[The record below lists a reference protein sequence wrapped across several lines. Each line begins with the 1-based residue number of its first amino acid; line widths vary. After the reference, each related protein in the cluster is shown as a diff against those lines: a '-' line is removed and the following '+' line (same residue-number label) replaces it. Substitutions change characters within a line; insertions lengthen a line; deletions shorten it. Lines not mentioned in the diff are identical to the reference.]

1 MANEVNIYTPRYL
14 AEVVRQ
20 APPVHTFF
28 RDTFF
33 TNVQHSPTESVDID
47 IVKGNRR
54 MAAFVHPRIGGE
66 VLKSDGY
73 KTESYKPPLVNPYD
87 ETTADR
93 YMTRMPGEDLYSGMT
108 PAQRAAKK
116 LMGEYASLN
125 DATTRREEWMAV
137 QAIVTGQIPIVGKGV
152 NEIIDFG
159 FTNTETLT
167 STAQWGKSA
176 AKISD
181 NLEDWAD
188 KVLTN
193 GFANVDMAI
202 MGKTALRNFLADE
215 KISKMLDN
223 RRVEI
228 QQGMMNGSYVLGP
241 YRKLWV
247 YVPKK
252 RLVMALD
259 YPDRIVQWSLYLY
272 LNPIYDRLFIED
284 SYACRKGKGSHKAA
298 KRLQYWMCQVQRKP
312 GPGWYCLKLD
322 ISKYFYRVNHEKLL
336 AILERRVKDPAMMAF
351 IRGVVNSRA
360 EPFGLPRWRTPQ
372 DTPPEE
378 WMYEVGMPIGNL
390 TSQLFANIYLN
401 ELDQYCKHRLKI
413 HYYIRYMDDVII
425 LGQDKETL
433 HRWKAAVETFLQEEL
448 ALDLNSK
455 TSIRP
460 VCQGVE
466 FVGVRIWP
474 THMKLRKSTVRRIKR
489 EVRKISA
496 LYAAG
501 DMTRQDFYRRIAS
514 IRGLLKHTESASLRW
529 RLNEIYRA
537 ELEKA
542 KQKQLREEAQHEPF
556 ADHSGAGNGDGNA
569 GTGYQDHGNP
579 ACRAG

>member
-1 MANEVNIYTPRYL
+1 MKHCQQEMTVIQNAWPVVCNFGWLIEADRNARKGKRYR
-14 AEVVRQ
+14 AEVLN
-20 APPVHTFF
+20 
-28 RDTFF
+28 F
-33 TNVQHSPTESVDID
+33 TARLE
-47 IVKGNRR
+47 
-54 MAAFVHPRIGGE
+54 
-66 VLKSDGY
+66 
-73 KTESYKPPLVNPYD
+73 
-87 ETTADR
+87 
-93 YMTRMPGEDLYSGMT
+93 
-108 PAQRAAKK
+108 
-116 LMGEYASLN
+116 
-125 DATTRREEWMAV
+125 
-137 QAIVTGQIPIVGKGV
+137 
-152 NEIIDFG
+152 
-159 FTNTETLT
+159 
-167 STAQWGKSA
+167 
-176 AKISD
+176 D
-181 NLEDWAD
+181 NLF
-188 KVLTN
+188 T
-193 GFANVDMAI
+193 
-202 MGKTALRNFLADE
+202 
-215 KISKMLDN
+215 
-223 RRVEI
+223 I

-284 SYACRKGKGSHKAA
+284 SYACRKDKGSHKAA

-378 WMYEVGMPIGNL
+378 WLYEAGMPIGNL

-401 ELDQYCKHRLKI
+401 ELDQYC
-413 HYYIRYMDDVII
+413 
-425 LGQDKETL
+425 
-433 HRWKAAVETFLQEEL
+433 
-448 ALDLNSK
+448 
-455 TSIRP
+455 
-460 VCQGVE
+460 
-466 FVGVRIWP
+466 
-474 THMKLRKSTVRRIKR
+474 
-489 EVRKISA
+489 KISA

-556 ADHSGAGNGDGNA
+556 EDHSGAGNGDGNA

>member
-1 MANEVNIYTPRYL
+1 MKKQQERRSGRKWRVALVAAALGLALAGCSASAASSHEHEWEAATCETPRVCKTCGETDGEPLGHTWQEATCL
-14 AEVVRQ
+14 APKTCTVC
-20 APPVHTFF
+20 
-28 RDTFF
+28 
-33 TNVQHSPTESVDID
+33 
-47 IVKGNRR
+47 G
-54 MAAFVHPRIGGE
+54 
-66 VLKSDGY
+66 
-73 KTESYKPPLVNPYD
+73 KTEGRKSEDHVWGEPTCTEREKCVLCGRENLHSEPLGHDWIAP
-87 ETTADR
+87 
-93 YMTRMPGEDLYSGMT
+93 
-108 PAQRAAKK
+108 
-116 LMGEYASLN
+116 
-125 DATTRREEWMAV
+125 
-137 QAIVTGQIPIVGKGV
+137 
-152 NEIIDFG
+152 
-159 FTNTETLT
+159 TLE
-167 STAQWGKSA
+167 AP
-176 AKISD
+176 
-181 NLEDWAD
+181 
-188 KVLTN
+188 
-193 GFANVDMAI
+193 
-202 MGKTALRNFLADE
+202 
-215 KISKMLDN
+215 
-223 RRVEI
+223 
-228 QQGMMNGSYVLGP
+228 YVLGP

-284 SYACRKGKGSHKAA
+284 SYACRKDKGSHKAA

-378 WMYEVGMPIGNL
+378 WLYEVGMPIGNL

-433 HRWKAAVETFLQEEL
+433 HRWKAAVETFLREEL

-460 VCQGVE
+460 VRQGVE

-489 EVRKISA
+489 EVRKQEA
-496 LYAAG
+496 KAEAAEVPPG
-501 DMTRQDFYRRIAS
+501 DM
-514 IRGLLKHTESASLRW
+514 
-529 RLNEIYRA
+529 
-537 ELEKA
+537 
-542 KQKQLREEAQHEPF
+542 P
-556 ADHSGAGNGDGNA
+556 GA
-569 GTGYQDHGNP
+569 
-579 ACRAG
+579 

>member
-1 MANEVNIYTPRYL
+1 MCIDHLSKLGCLFKPCTCA
-14 AEVVRQ
+14 
-20 APPVHTFF
+20 APERIIRSAIHLIVARLH
-28 RDTFF
+28 RSII
-33 TNVQHSPTESVDID
+33 NAHSLI
-47 IVKGNRR
+47 
-54 MAAFVHPRIGGE
+54 RI
-66 VLKSDGY
+66 
-73 KTESYKPPLVNPYD
+73 
-87 ETTADR
+87 
-93 YMTRMPGEDLYSGMT
+93 
-108 PAQRAAKK
+108 
-116 LMGEYASLN
+116 
-125 DATTRREEWMAV
+125 
-137 QAIVTGQIPIVGKGV
+137 IVGENMIKQYIL
-152 NEIIDFG
+152 IIIYFFNLTIITEQPFRQTQHIHRITGFRSTVMFNSPFKFFG
-159 FTNTETLT
+159 SKEMFT
-167 STAQWGKSA
+167 
-176 AKISD
+176 
-181 NLEDWAD
+181 
-188 KVLTN
+188 
-193 GFANVDMAI
+193 
-202 MGKTALRNFLADE
+202 
-215 KISKMLDN
+215 
-223 RRVEI
+223 I

-272 LNPIYDRLFIED
+272 LNPLYDRLFIED

-360 EPFGLPRWRTPQ
+360 EPFDLPRWRTPQ

-378 WMYEVGMPIGNL
+378 WLYEVGMPIGNL

-460 VCQGVE
+460 VRQGVE

-542 KQKQLREEAQHEPF
+542 KQKQLREEAQYEPF

>member
-1 MANEVNIYTPRYL
+1 MIKDLRDARLVDAVPRVVAGQDWVRALSEAVGVLHERTLRYIDDSQIYTSLDTATEPVLDAL
-14 AEVVRQ
+14 AINWKVDWY
-20 APPVHTFF
+20 
-28 RDTFF
+28 DTGY
-33 TNVQHSPTESVDID
+33 SVEQ
-47 IVKGNRR
+47 KRR
-54 MAAFVHPRIGGE
+54 
-66 VLKSDGY
+66 
-73 KTESYKPPLVNPYD
+73 
-87 ETTADR
+87 
-93 YMTRMPGEDLYSGMT
+93 
-108 PAQRAAKK
+108 
-116 LMGEYASLN
+116 
-125 DATTRREEWMAV
+125 
-137 QAIVTGQIPIVGKGV
+137 
-152 NEIIDFG
+152 II
-159 FTNTETLT
+159 
-167 STAQWGKSA
+167 
-176 AKISD
+176 
-181 NLEDWAD
+181 
-188 KVLTN
+188 
-193 GFANVDMAI
+193 
-202 MGKTALRNFLADE
+202 KTALTV
-215 KISKMLDN
+215 
-223 RRVEI
+223 RRLMGTVGAVKL
-228 QQGMMNGSYVLGP
+228 QGMMNGSYVLGP

-272 LNPIYDRLFIED
+272 LNPLYDRLFIED
-284 SYACRKGKGSHKAA
+284 SYACRKDKGSHKAA

-336 AILERRVKDPAMMAF
+336 AILERRVKDPAMIAF

-378 WMYEVGMPIGNL
+378 WLYEVGMPIGNL

-542 KQKQLREEAQHEPF
+542 KQKQLREEAQYEPF